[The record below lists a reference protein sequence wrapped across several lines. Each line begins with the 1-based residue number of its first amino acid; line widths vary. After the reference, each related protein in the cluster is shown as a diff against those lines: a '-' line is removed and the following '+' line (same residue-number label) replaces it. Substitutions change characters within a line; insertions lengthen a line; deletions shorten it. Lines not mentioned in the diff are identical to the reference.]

1 MLMKAFCHWTRS
13 TCELA
18 EMTLLMLDTNIISD
32 MMRNPHGLAM
42 QRAAQRL
49 AQDPT
54 AASCTSVVV
63 NCELLFGLA
72 HRPSPR
78 LIEAYDRVMAM
89 LETLPLDPALASV
102 YAELRCYMESQG
114 LTMGP
119 NDLLIAAHALTV
131 NATLVSADAAF
142 ARVPGLQVE
151 NWLAD
156 GSNPNI

>member
-1 MLMKAFCHWTRS
+1 
-13 TCELA
+13 
-18 EMTLLMLDTNIISD
+18 MTLLMLDTNIISD

-42 QRAAQRL
+42 QGSAKKL
-49 AQDPT
+49 GEDPK
-54 AASCTSVVV
+54 AESCTSLVV

-72 HRPSPR
+72 QRPSLR
-78 LIEAYDRVMAM
+78 LSAAYERVMAT
-89 LETLPLDPALASV
+89 LETLPLAPDLAPV
-102 YAELRCYMESQG
+102 YAGLRCHMESLG

-156 GSNPNI
+156 GSNPSV